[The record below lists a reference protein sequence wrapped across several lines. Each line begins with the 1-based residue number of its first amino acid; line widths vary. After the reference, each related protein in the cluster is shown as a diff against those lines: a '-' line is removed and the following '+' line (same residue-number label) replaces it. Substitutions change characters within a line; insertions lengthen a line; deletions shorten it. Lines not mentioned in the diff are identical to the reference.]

1 MIIKTL
7 DFLKRMFSWSNLKR
21 IALKSPVLFLFL
33 YLLTGLATIKQ
44 YGLPI
49 DDFTQYVIGKAN
61 YEYLIGERKNEEIEV
76 DMRYYG
82 PAFETLCYAIDCE
95 FDEEPQPTQKWGM
108 RHGFLFLIFTVA
120 LGFLFYLIR
129 KLYQNEKV
137 AWIILLMLAFYP
149 RVFAEAHY
157 NSKDTLFLSL
167 VTIALYPL
175 LLAIQESKKRHFIWA
190 GIVFGLAAT
199 IRVSAFFVIP
209 SVIFALFLS
218 LRQAPKSWVMKLLG
232 FSFFVGFWCLSYYLF
247 FPALWKQPIA
257 EFMTLIKRMQEFPWP
272 NETLIAG
279 QWVGPNNTVWWYLPL
294 WFSITMPVAYLFLF
308 LGSLIAIFL
317 SFKRKLDYVDF
328 RTKFLVFIAVWF
340 FSTMLFVMFTKP
352 NLYDSWRQFQY
363 IIVPFLILCGFIIQR
378 LLSSKY
384 GQLGLKLMLVYQF
397 GVLIYMNPFQ
407 QVYFNEYYWFF
418 GKTHTYDQDYWHVST
433 EHCVDWLDQQ
443 KFNKPTYLYTRK
455 SNAAWL
461 NLFFYQNNSSRQF
474 FATDSIEKAD
484 YEIVP
489 VRNNE
494 YYDPSRN
501 EVYSVKPLKDTIARI
516 IKLK

>member
-1 MIIKTL
+1 M
-7 DFLKRMFSWSNLKR
+7 DFLKRTFSRLYLKR
-21 IALKSPVLFLFL
+21 IAFKSPVLFLL
-33 YLLTGLATIKQ
+33 IYLLTGFATIKQ

-49 DDFTQYVIGKAN
+49 DDFTQYVIGQVN
-61 YEYLIGERKNEEIEV
+61 YEYLVGERQNEAIEEG
-76 DMRYYG
+76 MRYYG
-82 PAFETLCYAIDCE
+82 PAFETICYAIDCE

-108 RHGFLFLIFTVA
+108 RHGLLFLIFTIA
-120 LGFLFYLIR
+120 LGFLFYLVR
-129 KLYQNEKV
+129 KLYQDEKI

-149 RVFAEAHY
+149 RIFADAHY

-167 VTIALYPL
+167 ITIALYPL
-175 LLAIQESKKRHFIWA
+175 LLALQELKKRHFILA

-209 SVIFALFLS
+209 SVIFVLLFS
-218 LRQAPKSWVMKLLG
+218 LRHATKSWRKSLLG
-232 FSFFVGFWCLSYYLF
+232 FSCFVGFWCFSYYLF
-247 FPALWKQPIA
+247 FPAVWKHPIA
-257 EFMTLIKRMQEFPWP
+257 EFITLIKRMQEFPWP

-294 WFSITMPVAYLFLF
+294 WFVITMPVTYLVLF
-308 LGSLIAIFL
+308 LGNLIPVFASL
-317 SFKRKLDYVDF
+317 KRKLDFVDF
-328 RTKFLVFIAVWF
+328 RTKFLAFLAIWF
-340 FSTMLFVMFTKP
+340 FSTLLFVMFTKP

-363 IIVPFLILCGFIIQR
+363 IIVPFLILTGLFIRQV
-378 LLSSKY
+378 LSLKFGY
-384 GQLGLKLMLVYQF
+384 WGLKWMLVYQL
-397 GVLIYMNPFQ
+397 GVLIYINPFQ

-443 KFNKPTYLYTRK
+443 KIKKPTYLYTRK

-494 YYDPSRN
+494 FYDPSKQ
-501 EVYSVKPLKDTIARI
+501 EVYCVKPLKDTIARI